1 MTAPP
6 AISSKHMP
14 PQNLDMTETPAM
26 ARKRRRDIIIS
37 QKVGVTDTLSP
48 VGEDTVMQKKRRVSN
63 SRDLTTSMESKPTE
77 SKENIICNK
86 KKNQQLKYDPDVP
99 MGKEE
104 TAAWRREQRRK
115 RNRESAA
122 ASRQR
127 QRDRIEELEVEVS
140 EWKLKFEEAMAKMQR
155 LEKGLKDSGHT
166 STPDGVISDALMTAI
181 VQPEAQHG
189 YISPCS
195 SPSLAPQVSPSISP
209 IVSSS
214 VVEANRDPQGSSSGA
229 NLTLGKEETTKPHL
243 IEKISRQAV

>member
-1 MTAPP
+1 
-6 AISSKHMP
+6 MP
-14 PQNLDMTETPAM
+14 PQNVDMTETPAM
-26 ARKRRRDIIIS
+26 ARKRRRDIILS
-37 QKVGVTDTLSP
+37 QKVGVTDTLST
-48 VGEDTVMQKKRRVSN
+48 VGEDTAMQKKRRVSN
-63 SRDLTTSMESKPTE
+63 SMESESTE
-77 SKENIICNK
+77 SKQNICNK

-140 EWKLKFEEAMAKMQR
+140 DWKLKFDEAMAKMQR

-166 STPDGVISDALMTAI
+166 SSPHGVISDALMTAI

-195 SPSLAPQVSPSISP
+195 SPSLAPQVSPSVSP

-214 VVEANRDPQGSSSGA
+214 VVEATRDPQGSNSGA
-229 NLTLGKEETTKPHL
+229 NRTLGKEETTKPHL